1 MSDLPTHEQ
10 AALQQI
16 NETIDLFFSR
26 NTEDATAVSPYYEQL
41 WQDMHR
47 LIGSGG
53 KRLRP
58 RMVLRAYDAF
68 GGDTHEDVLPI
79 ATSQEL
85 LHMSLLIHDD
95 IIDRDYVRYGVDNV
109 AGEYFKTY
117 YDIVEDEAERLHYA
131 QSAAILAGDLLIA
144 GSYRLMVSSNIGMD
158 ALRAVLDVHSRS
170 IFDVAG
176 GELIDTEAA
185 FRPAR
190 SIDAQVVALY
200 KTASYTFVG
209 PLTIGAILAGA
220 SDSDIE
226 HLRSFAKSLGIAY
239 QLRDDVI
246 GVFGDEQTI
255 GKPTISDIREGKHTY
270 MVEEFYKLANEEQ
283 KVRFEQHFGDKRVTV
298 EEAGIVMRLLCD
310 SGALRK
316 TEDTIAKYTQQA
328 YDALAQI
335 QVGDMSELHELVAI
349 VTKRDK

>member
-26 NTEDATAVSPYYEQL
+26 NTEDAATVSPYYEQL

-68 GGDTHEDVLPI
+68 GGGDHRYILPV
-79 ATSQEL
+79 AASQEL

-109 AGEYFKTY
+109 AGKYFKTY

-144 GSYRLMVSSNIGMD
+144 SSYRLIVSANINAGI
-158 ALRAVLDVHSRS
+158 LRAVQDVHSRS

-185 FRPAR
+185 FRPAN
-190 SIDAQVVALY
+190 SIDAQTVAQY

-220 SDSDIE
+220 SDGDVKR
-226 HLRSFAKSLGIAY
+226 LRSFAKSLGIAY

-246 GVFGDEQTI
+246 GIFGDEQTI

-270 MVEEFYKLANEEQ
+270 MVEEFYELANDDQ
-283 KVRFEQHFGDKRVTV
+283 KIRFEQHFGDKHVSP
-298 EEAGIVMRLLCD
+298 EEAKVVMQLLRE
-310 SGALRK
+310 SGALKR
-316 TEDTIAKYTQQA
+316 TEEAIAEYTQQA
-328 YDALAQI
+328 YDALSQI
-335 QVGDMSELHELVAI
+335 SAGDMSELHELVTI

>member
-1 MSDLPTHEQ
+1 MSNLPNHEQ
-10 AALQQI
+10 AAVQQI
-16 NETIDLFFSR
+16 NETIELFFSR
-26 NTEDATAVSPYYEQL
+26 NTEDAAAVSPYYEQL

-47 LIGSGG
+47 LISSGG

-68 GGDTHEDVLPI
+68 GGNLRDDVLAI
-79 ATSQEL
+79 AASQEL

-95 IIDRDYVRYGVDNV
+95 IIDRDYIRYGVDNI
-109 AGEYFKTY
+109 AGKYFKSY
-117 YDIVEDEAERLHYA
+117 YTIVEDETERLHYA

-144 GSYRLMVSSNIGMD
+144 GSYRLMVSSNID
-158 ALRAVLDVHSRS
+158 ANILRAVQDVHSRS

-185 FRPAR
+185 FRPAD
-190 SIDAQVVALY
+190 SIDAQTVALY

-220 SDSDIE
+220 STDDVE
-226 HLRSFAKSLGIAY
+226 RLRVFAKSLGVAY

-246 GVFGDEQTI
+246 GIFGNEQTI

-270 MVEEFYKLANEEQ
+270 MVEEFYRLADNEQ
-283 KVRFEQHFGDKRVTV
+283 RSRFEQHFGDKHVTLD
-298 EEAGIVMRLLCD
+298 EAEVIRQLLQD
-310 SGALRK
+310 SGALRR
-316 TEDTIAKYTQQA
+316 TEEVITEYARQA
-328 YDALAQI
+328 YDALSQI
-335 QVGDMSELHELVAI
+335 DVGNMTELHELVTI

>member
-1 MSDLPTHEQ
+1 MSDLPTHER

-16 NETIDLFFSR
+16 NDTIDLFFSR
-26 NTEDATAVSPYYEQL
+26 NIGDATTVSPYYEQL

-79 ATSQEL
+79 AASQEL

-95 IIDRDYVRYGVDNV
+95 IIDRDYVRYGVDNI
-109 AGEYFKTY
+109 AGKYFKSY

-144 GSYRLMVSSNIGMD
+144 GSYRLIVSSNIDGGI
-158 ALRAVLDVHSRS
+158 LRAVQDVHSRS

-185 FRPAR
+185 FRPAN
-190 SIDAQVVALY
+190 SIDAQTVAQY
-200 KTASYTFVG
+200 KTASYTFIG

-220 SDSDIE
+220 SDDDVMQ
-226 HLRSFAKSLGIAY
+226 LRSFAKSLGVAY

-246 GVFGDEQTI
+246 GIFGDEQTI

-270 MVEEFYKLANEEQ
+270 MVEEFYKLADDDQ
-283 KVRFEQHFGDKRVTV
+283 KTRFEQHFGDKHVSP
-298 EEAGIVMRLLCD
+298 EEAEIIMQLLQE
-310 SGALRK
+310 SGALKR
-316 TEDTIAKYTQQA
+316 TEEAIAEYTQQA
-328 YDALAQI
+328 YDALSQI
-335 QVGDMSELHELVAI
+335 SAGDMSELHELVTI